1 MKTPNEQIALI
12 KRGCNELINEQ
23 ELRKK
28 LAKNI
33 PLRVKAGFDPTAP
46 DLHLGHTVLLQKM
59 KHFQELGHEIIF
71 LIGDFTG
78 MIGDPTGKSETR
90 KKLSREDV
98 LKNAQTYKE
107 QLFKIL
113 DPKKT
118 QVLFNSKW
126 LNDFSAADFLELCSQ
141 YTVARILERD
151 DFEKRFKSGQPISIH
166 EFIYPL
172 LQGYDS
178 VAIKAD
184 VELGGTDQKF
194 NLLVGRSLQI
204 SYEQEPQIVLTM
216 PLLVGLDGIQ
226 KMSKSLGN
234 YVGITDSPKDMFGK
248 LMSIS
253 DELMWNYFELLSDLS
268 IDEIETLKN
277 DVASGKAH
285 PRQVKENLA
294 KEIITRFHSTEE
306 ADTAAREFTEV
317 FTKQGIPKD
326 IQTTTV
332 KTGEQLLEI
341 MTKNDL
347 CGSKSEGR
355 RLFTQGAVSLNGEK
369 INNMEFCLPTGEYIL
384 KVGKKRFLK
393 IQAQ

>member
-326 IQTTTV
+326 IQTTMV

-355 RLFTQGAVSLNGEK
+355 RLFIQGAVSLNGEK

>member
-1 MKTPNEQIALI
+1 MKTPDEQIALI

-28 LAKNI
+28 LAKNK

-59 KHFQELGHEIIF
+59 KHFQDLGHEILF

-90 KKLSREDV
+90 KKLSKEDV

-118 QVLFNSKW
+118 QILFNSKW

-178 VAIKAD
+178 VAMQAD

-194 NLLVGRSLQI
+194 NLLVGRSLQN

-216 PLLVGLDGIQ
+216 PLLVGLDGVQ

-268 IDEIETLKN
+268 MDEIKTLKN

-294 KEIITRFHSTEE
+294 KEIIARFHSAEE
-306 ADTAAREFTEV
+306 ADTAAREFAEV
-317 FTKQGIPKD
+317 FAK
-326 IQTTTV
+326 
-332 KTGEQLLEI
+332 I
-341 MTKNDL
+341 MATSGL
-347 CGSKSEGR
+347 CSSKGEGR
-355 RLFTQGAVSLNGEK
+355 RLFTQGAVSLDGEK
-369 INNMEFCLPTGEYIL
+369 INDMTFCLSAGEFIL
-384 KVGKKRFLK
+384 KIGKKRFLK
-393 IQAQ
+393 IQAG